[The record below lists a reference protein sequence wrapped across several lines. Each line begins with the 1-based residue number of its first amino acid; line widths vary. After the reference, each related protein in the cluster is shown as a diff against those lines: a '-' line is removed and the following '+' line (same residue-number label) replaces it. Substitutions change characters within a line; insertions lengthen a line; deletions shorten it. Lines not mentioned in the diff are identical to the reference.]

1 MRRRIQEHAG
11 MDDPEGTWQ
20 SLNWITVPQVRRMAA
35 NDESLLVSFCT
46 RTTVWILERA
56 MNDAAFARRRSAWMV
71 NVASAL
77 RTLRLSRLV
86 ALVPPML
93 QPVMDVRLTKRL

>member
-1 MRRRIQEHAG
+1 
-11 MDDPEGTWQ
+11 
-20 SLNWITVPQVRRMAA
+20 
-35 NDESLLVSFCT
+35 
-46 RTTVWILERA
+46 

-71 NVASAL
+71 NVVRAL